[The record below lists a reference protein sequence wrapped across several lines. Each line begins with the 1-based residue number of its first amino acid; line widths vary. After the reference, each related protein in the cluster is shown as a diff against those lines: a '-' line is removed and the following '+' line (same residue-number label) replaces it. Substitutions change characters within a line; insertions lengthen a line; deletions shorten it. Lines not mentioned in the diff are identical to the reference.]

1 MKLIRNVRLSQKAL
15 LRHWVRTLLALSGSA
30 VGVGAVLVMIS
41 IGEGAQ
47 SEIVAQIEA
56 LGRNMIVVS
65 AGDAPRPV
73 SRPRTAR
80 KVTTLRV
87 ADVEP
92 LMAGSPAIVLAAPAQ
107 DGGRRVKFGTTNMF
121 STIRATTPEWTEIRS
136 FGLTGGR
143 FFTHAE
149 NEASARVGVIG
160 SKVSETLFADTDPI
174 GQTLR
179 VGRVPITII
188 GVLESKGATIDGLS
202 EEDNQVVVPL
212 NTGLRRIFNVDWI
225 KMIYVQVAEGERMDE
240 AIAQMSAVLRT
251 RHQLDGTGREDD
263 FKMQNQ
269 ALVLEAEIETVASF
283 RRMINGLGA
292 VALIVGGVGILAI
305 MLLSVKERTNEVG
318 LRVAVGAR
326 RRDIRVQFLAEALM
340 LGGLGGGVGVLGGL
354 AAAWLI
360 GITTE
365 WSTTVTPGAT
375 GIALGS
381 ALLIGVVFGVIP
393 AQKAAAMDPIE
404 ALRAE

>member
-1 MKLIRNVRLSQKAL
+1 VKLARNVRLSLKAL

-30 VGVGAVLVMIS
+30 LGVGAVLVMIS
-41 IGEGAQ
+41 IGEGAEG
-47 SEIVAQIEA
+47 EILAQIEA
-56 LGRNMIVVS
+56 LGRNMVVVN

-73 SRPRTAR
+73 SRARTAR
-80 KVTTLRV
+80 KVTTLRL

-92 LMAGSPAIVLAAPAQ
+92 LLAGSPAIALAAPAQ
-107 DGGRRVKFGTTNMF
+107 DGGRRVKFGTINMF
-121 STIRATTPEWTEIRS
+121 STVRATTPEWAEVRS
-136 FGLTGGR
+136 FAVTAGR
-143 FFTHAE
+143 FFTHEE
-149 NEASARVGVIG
+149 NEAGARVGVIG
-160 SKVSETLFADTDPI
+160 SKVQETLFAGIDPV
-174 GQTLR
+174 GQILR
-179 VGRVPITII
+179 VGRVPIEIV

-202 EEDNQVVVPL
+202 EEDNQVVVPI

-225 KMIYVQVAEGERMDE
+225 KMIYVQVAEDALMDD

-251 RHQLDGTGREDD
+251 RHRLQETGREDD
-263 FKMQNQ
+263 FTMQNQ

-340 LGGLGGGVGVLGGL
+340 LGGLGGGVGVVLGLG
-354 AAAWLI
+354 AAWII